1 MNVLSRLGWNNVYWN
16 EKKELNFIFESNK
29 KDLIIINNQ
38 EENRNIKFEI
48 SPHFVNVNFEE
59 QNEENQLIL
68 KEIVLDFLKNKINS
82 IEAFDLNQSTQIP
95 DFVRNFFYSQAT
107 KNPKL
112 FEKWF
117 NWVVG
122 SSLFKIEDIFEDWN
136 VFDLWSKNENIAKD
150 FLKLLDNKGI
160 NIKQRLIED
169 AKTNA
174 LSYKFLN
181 FVLRT
186 LFLKKSLSII
196 YLFLEYWSLTKHVE
210 DLKDKYKELKN
221 SLNEIVYTF
230 KNKDI
235 SKLQQEQIFSF
246 KKNCEMEI
254 IKFNNFINEVETFCT
269 KNKAFVDV
277 SEIKEFSNEILH
289 ISDVYQQDLGKEY
302 AFLANKINTE
312 MEICLSDSK
321 IENINIE
328 IDALV
333 KQKAITNE
341 EGRILKDLRRW
352 RNEISHKSVENK
364 KFTIEEYRKYLLLF
378 RDLKHITNKINTFR
392 IEEEKRRKLE
402 EK

>member
-1 MNVLSRLGWNNVYWN
+1 M
-16 EKKELNFIFESNK
+16 
-29 KDLIIINNQ
+29 
-38 EENRNIKFEI
+38 
-48 SPHFVNVNFEE
+48 
-59 QNEENQLIL
+59 
-68 KEIVLDFLKNKINS
+68 
-82 IEAFDLNQSTQIP
+82 
-95 DFVRNFFYSQAT
+95 
-107 KNPKL
+107 
-112 FEKWF
+112 
-117 NWVVG
+117 
-122 SSLFKIEDIFEDWN
+122 FKIEDIFEDWN

-174 LSYKFLN
+174 LSYKNNKIFEFCFEN
-181 FVLRT
+181 FIFEKITFNNLP
-186 LFLKKSLSII
+186 
-196 YLFLEYWSLTKHVE
+196 FLEYWSLTKHVE